1 MASGRKPRRN
11 DRKTRQRRSVGQV
24 LFLTLLP
31 TPRKKKNKTKHE
43 ELCKAPS
50 LAGFTYTWPSVLQLI
65 LTSALAGR

>member
-31 TPRKKKNKTKHE
+31 TPRKKTKHE